1 MSKKIFNTFVKLCV
15 VMSFGLFAIT
25 LIYVQPISL
34 PIKNHIVN
42 YQNIFTKKTHE
53 YFFSIIP
60 NLTQTHN
67 NISFQVRKCSRKM
80 FLYVIQ
86 VAECI
91 RNDVLTGM
99 GNNES
104 HDILALSYKSVC
116 SLNTFEHVR
125 YITAGYKT
133 TWTSGRN
140 FLYR

>member
-1 MSKKIFNTFVKLCV
+1 MLLLLYNPPISPLTINYLVYNKTLFESKIHDNILSKGYKKKNNDISFDSKK
-15 VMSFGLFAIT
+15 
-25 LIYVQPISL
+25 Y
-34 PIKNHIVN
+34 
-42 YQNIFTKKTHE
+42 
-53 YFFSIIP
+53 
-60 NLTQTHN
+60 
-67 NISFQVRKCSRKM
+67 SRKM

-91 RNDVLTGM
+91 RNDVLAGM

-104 HDILALSYKSVC
+104 HDILALSYKSIC

-140 FLYR
+140 LLYR